1 MQTVATSFTV
11 SDYCAAMDQN
21 EIVANK
27 EYQRS
32 EEVWPPAARSFLIE
46 TILLGYPMPKL
57 YLYQKTDIKSR
68 KTVKE
73 IVDGQQRSKAIHDF
87 YHGRF
92 ALAKRTEIEGAVGKR
107 YEELAETLKGQFLN
121 YQIWADLFISVTPSE
136 IRETFRRINSYTVPL
151 NPEERRHARYQGAF
165 KWFVY
170 EMTHKYEEWFLS
182 MGVLTEKQMVRM
194 ADTTNLFR
202 VFVEVSG

>member
-1 MQTVATSFTV
+1 MQTVATTMTV
-11 SDYCAAMDQN
+11 SDYCAAIDRH

-46 TILLGYPMPKL
+46 TILLGYPMPKF
-57 YLYQKTDIKSR
+57 YLYQKTDVKSR
-68 KTVKE
+68 KTIKE

-92 ALAKRTEIEGAVGKR
+92 PLSKRSEVERASGKR
-107 YEELAETLKGQFLN
+107 YDELDEALKGQFLN
-121 YQIWADLFISVTPSE
+121 YQISADLFVTVTPSE

-151 NPEERRHARYQGAF
+151 NPEEKRHANYQGAF

-170 EMTHKYEEWFLS
+170 EMTHSYEEWFLTL
-182 MGVLTEKQMVRM
+182 GVLTEKQMVRM
-194 ADTTNLFR
+194 
-202 VFVEVSG
+202 